1 MLRSLIEDTPLREV
15 AVLLADVIRMTPQP
29 LTLVLEGLLDDGI
42 QLRLDADHPGSRP
55 VDAGKGRHEDSRLIP
70 GGLNQLICRT
80 ARLTCPGPDGDLTV
94 ARTEL
99 AWLEQR
105 IPYDACRELRQGT
118 EPAGKILARWGMHR
132 DDRQSIAVWPREGD
146 VAVRSS
152 AALMLGATPVAIA
165 YEHITADFCEL
176 LRARAPGPQAG

>member
-29 LTLVLEGLLDDGI
+29 LTLVLEGLLDDGTR
-42 QLRLDADHPGSRP
+42 LRLDADHPGSRP

-70 GGLNQLICRT
+70 GGLNQLTCRT

-99 AWLEQR
+99 GWLEQR

-118 EPAGKILARWGMHR
+118 EPAGKY
-132 DDRQSIAVWPREGD
+132 
-146 VAVRSS
+146 VATRHD
-152 AALMLGATPVAIA
+152 PVTGLIA
-165 YEHITADFCEL
+165 YSLYGSTRKPTPTRYSVSRVL
-176 LRARAPGPQAG
+176 LISRMRPARSMTCGWINSAK